1 MIKEILVILEK
12 ELKVEYRQKYALGSI
27 LLYVFASVY
36 IVYTAITRLPNEIWH
51 AQYWIIV
58 LFAAMNAVLKSFI
71 QDTPSKQLYLYTLL
85 SPYSIIL
92 AKMLY
97 NGLVLMALCILCFG
111 AMTLFTGSPT
121 KDIGLFT
128 VAIFLG
134 SFGLATALTFIASV
148 AARGSNQ
155 STLMA
160 ILGFPVIIPVL
171 LIVLKMTAQAN
182 GIISDESLISD
193 IQILVGFNFL
203 LVGLALFLFPFV
215 WKD

>member
-1 MIKEILVILEK
+1 LFKEIFVILEK
-12 ELKVEYRQKYALGSI
+12 EFKVEYRQKYAIGSI
-27 LLYVFASVY
+27 LLYVFAAVY

-58 LFAAMNAVLKSFI
+58 LFAAMNAVLKSFV
-71 QDTPSKQLYLYTLL
+71 QDTPSRQLYLYTLL
-85 SPYSIIL
+85 SPYSVIL

-97 NGLVLMALCILCFG
+97 NGVVLILLCILCFG
-111 AMTLFTGSPT
+111 TMTLFTGSPT
-121 KDIGLFT
+121 KDFGLFT
-128 VAIFLG
+128 LSIFLG
-134 SFGLATALTFIASV
+134 SFGLATTLTFIASV
-148 AARGSNQ
+148 AAKGNNQ

-182 GIISDESLISD
+182 GIVADDSLISD
-193 IQILVGFNFL
+193 IQILIGFNFL